1 MRMQS
6 HKGLR
11 CLHVCYLK
19 LFSRISISGSHAELF
34 SIWRT
39 HSAVY
44 VQIMYFNFGLGGL
57 VTPIATKYFMAPE
70 DDHTNKTVVFGTSTG
85 NLPNLLSFT
94 SYLTTMTGS
103 ILTPDAGVNEAFSI
117 SLSNSTNATV
127 ISEYAEPRTRIQW
140 AFLISGVLAFTAG
153 AGYIASYRSSKRHVE
168 EEDTTIGPEESP
180 RKSPSK
186 PIFILVMVVLAI
198 LLLLVTGW
206 IDTFAGF
213 LTTFCIRE
221 LGWSKDSGVLATTVF
236 WIAFCVVNFLTIF
249 LLQCFS
255 TERLLFG
262 YLALSLISFIGLLL
276 SSVYKVEALVWASIA
291 LTGSSMSIMWPA
303 MFAWT
308 EETVTEVSR
317 KVSSLFLISGGVG
330 LMVNPLILS
339 YLMDHVAPIWFVYF
353 LFAEGV
359 VIFIAFTII
368 AIIYRQLASPVT
380 TQSEDV
386 TVDENSK
393 EFPKLTEQE
402 EENRQVQGI
411 NSCD

>member
-1 MRMQS
+1 MT
-6 HKGLR
+6 H
-11 CLHVCYLK
+11 
-19 LFSRISISGSHAELF
+19 ISFSGSHAELF

-39 HSAVY
+39 HSAAY

-70 DDHTNKTVVFGTSTG
+70 DDHTNKMVVFGSSTG
-85 NLPNLLSFT
+85 NPLNLTSFT
-94 SYLTTMTGS
+94 SNLSTMTEPMVA
-103 ILTPDAGVNEAFSI
+103 LDTTVNEAFSM
-117 SLSNSTNATV
+117 SLVSNFTNATV
-127 ISEYAEPRTRIQW
+127 ISQYAEPRTRIQW

-153 AGYIASYRSSKRHVE
+153 AGYIASYRSSKRRAG
-168 EEDTTIGPEESP
+168 EEDTTVCPELSP

-186 PIFILVMVVLAI
+186 PVFILVMVVLTL

-236 WIAFCVVNFLTIF
+236 WVAFCVVNFFTIF

-255 TERLLFG
+255 TESLLFG
-262 YLALSLISFIGLLL
+262 YLALSLVSFICLLL

-317 KVSSLFLISGGVG
+317 KVSSLFLIAGGVG
-330 LMVNPLILS
+330 LMVNPLILG

-353 LFAEGV
+353 LSAEGLT
-359 VIFIAFTII
+359 IFIAFTII
-368 AIIYRQLASPVT
+368 AIIYRQLAPPVS

-386 TVDENSK
+386 TINENSN
-393 EFPKLTEQE
+393 EFPKITDTCLKDEHE
-402 EENRQVQGI
+402 EETRHIQGI
-411 NSCD
+411 SSSD